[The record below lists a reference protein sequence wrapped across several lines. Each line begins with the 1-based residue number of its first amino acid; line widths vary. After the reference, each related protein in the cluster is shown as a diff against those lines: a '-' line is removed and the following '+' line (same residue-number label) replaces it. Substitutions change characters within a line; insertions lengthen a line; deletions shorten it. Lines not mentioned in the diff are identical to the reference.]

1 VDVAS
6 NSTPNERGIAI
17 ENTHDVIPDCGD
29 GVNTTQ
35 SSRVN
40 TPRKPARCATY
51 KTNRSEITQVIKMD
65 RFWSR
70 AVMLTG
76 RPPSTD

>member
-6 NSTPNERGIAI
+6 NNTPNERGIAI

-40 TPRKPARCATY
+40 TRASPRGAQPTR
-51 KTNRSEITQVIKMD
+51 
-65 RFWSR
+65 
-70 AVMLTG
+70 LTDPKSL
-76 RPPSTD
+76 R